1 MKKEWKNIEGKTVR
15 FDVGSTTEQAQA
27 ESMPAEVICFTT
39 DNKVVFNGEYFGDG
53 DSFFDV
59 NATDLPSTS
68 GTATFPDDGGERRAL
83 YDKLAAA
90 CADGKTIRIYLGNG
104 SSGKLYAVACY
115 SEGRKATNRSCFILY
130 FLWGKELY
138 YRFAQW
144 NSTDATYTASASK
157 FTIADASQVAELI
170 SRVAADETAIT
181 TNTADIATNTA
192 NIAALKSALKGIA
205 NTDCARV
212 VITASGNYAVTTNLD
227 ALNDFSTAAGL
238 YAITNARD
246 YVYGHML
253 IGSDPMFHGTVQW
266 LFGNWNVEDG
276 KLMVSHSDGCV
287 TIVYRIYLRS
297 DAKWSDWKYYQ
308 QNFIKEADDSLQG
321 GEWTYNHTAVDAI
334 KTSLQTAIDSIN
346 TDKQK
351 LWAVLQDVDERD
363 RDAIDKL
370 DAAVATNTTDIA
382 TNAAAI
388 AANTTNIATNKAN
401 IATNTANIATNAA
414 AIAANAKQIQ
424 EDYVEIEAN
433 TTRSCDNKN
442 KISELTDNLRGHA
455 EAITNLTSRVEGDE
469 TTIATNAA
477 NIATLNTRV
486 LELGNFATEN
496 EAMNAL
502 ADLSI
507 CANQQISVAHLN
519 YTADNTTYSITMLQC
534 LSFDYCRQIIFNRDK
549 MKQRGIKFTDCN
561 RTSIKSIENQQ
572 FMFGDRLEWYA
583 RENKYVLNQFGSGA
597 FNHSYCQSIPTAT
610 STTDGLMSKQQVSAN
625 AKTKVKVN
633 KLRMDNPPKVI
644 VRKCIPPYPK
654 KGMLYYFSDGVVR
667 FKFNGK
673 FFRNGGILPI
683 NTSKYTYRYPRDTDE
698 GTLLQSQLDNIQ
710 QIDKSNYLSLIGDES
725 ENPSISYDDDSAT
738 LIVTLNTSKGRCCAA
753 IQEDGVLS
761 INNINLTHY
770 IPGNPL
776 SPLYWIDK
784 EGRTIRKSSFRY
796 PRSGTYTSDNMSS
809 IMDEYKFY
817 RMVRANK
824 GQYDKEGNAWNVG
837 FLTRTLRRTRTV
849 HRVKLSRTR
858 LFYVRPDKYS
868 HYVKYIVT
876 RTAED
881 KYLLRRI

>member
-1 MKKEWKNIEGKTVR
+1 MSTVKL
-15 FDVGSTTEQAQA
+15 S
-27 ESMPAEVICFTT
+27 
-39 DNKVVFNGEYFGDG
+39 KVLSE
-53 DSFFDV
+53 
-59 NATDLPSTS
+59 LPSKDS
-68 GTATFPDDGGERRAL
+68 VADNDNFVLSSYQKLPASQLATAEQL
-83 YDKLAAA
+83 SAAKQTA
-90 CADGKTIRIYLGNG
+90 ADGL
-104 SSGKLYAVACY
+104 
-115 SEGRKATNRSCFILY
+115 
-130 FLWGKELY
+130 
-138 YRFAQW
+138 
-144 NSTDATYTASASK
+144 
-157 FTIADASQVAELI
+157 
-170 SRVAADETAIT
+170 
-181 TNTADIATNTA
+181 
-192 NIAALKSALKGIA
+192 AALKSALKGIA

-212 VITASGNYAVTTNLD
+212 VITASAGGVDMTALD
-227 ALNDFSTAAGL
+227 ALNDLTDAGL
-238 YAITNARD
+238 YALVNARG
-246 YVYGHML
+246 YVHGHML
-253 IGSDPMFHGTVQW
+253 IGSDPMLHAVVQW
-266 LFGNWNVEDG
+266 FVGNWNVMDG
-276 KLMVSHSDGCV
+276 TLTTTHSDWYT
-287 TIVYRIYLRS
+287 TIVYRVYLRS
-297 DAKWSDWKYYQ
+297 DKQWSDCKYYQ
-308 QNFIKEADDSLQG
+308 QNFIKEKADTTNT
-321 GEWTYNHTAVDAI
+321 GEWTYNHTAIDAI
-334 KTSLQTAIDSIN
+334 KTSLQAAIDSIN

-351 LWAVLQDVDERD
+351 LWATLQDVDERD
-363 RDAIDKL
+363 RDAIGEL
-370 DAAVATNTTDIA
+370 EEAVATNTTDIA
-382 TNAAAI
+382 TN
-388 AANTTNIATNKAN
+388 T
-401 IATNTANIATNAA
+401 
-414 AIAANAKQIQ
+414 
-424 EDYVEIEAN
+424 
-433 TTRSCDNKN
+433 
-442 KISELTDNLRGHA
+442 
-455 EAITNLTSRVEGDE
+455 
-469 TTIATNAA
+469 A

-561 RTSIKSIENQQ
+561 RTAIKSIENQQ

-610 STTDGLMSKQQVSAN
+610 STTDGLMSKQQVSTSAK
-625 AKTKVKVN
+625 AKTKVN
-633 KLRMDNPPKVI
+633 KLRMDNPPKVV

-683 NTSKYTYRYPRDTDE
+683 NTSKYTYRYPRDTKE
-698 GTLLQSQLDNIQ
+698 GTLLQSQLDNTQ
-710 QIDKSNYLSLIGDES
+710 QIDKSNYLSLIGYGS
-725 ENPSISYDDDSAT
+725 ENPSGSADEDSAT
-738 LIVTLNTSKGRCCAA
+738 LIVTLNTSKDRCCAA

-770 IPGNPL
+770 ISGNPL
-776 SPLYWIDK
+776 SPSYWIDE

-796 PRSGTYTSDNMSS
+796 PRSGTYTSHNMSS
-809 IMDEYKFY
+809 IMEEYKFY
-817 RMVRANK
+817 RMVRAHK

-849 HRVKLSRTR
+849 HCVKLSRTR